1 MANLA
6 LDKTTNDLIK
16 PSQGQSRVSEGRYT
30 VQQCRSRLQVWLGEW
45 QLDQTQGWLGYDDY
59 GKNIDLF
66 DIETR
71 ARQTI
76 LGTVGV
82 QAIESM
88 EVLYNNRKLTITFT
102 AKTIYGEI
110 STTVPWGI

>member
-1 MANLA
+1 MTNLA

-16 PSQGQSRVSEGRYT
+16 PSQGQYRVSEGRYT
-30 VQQCRSRLQVWLGEW
+30 VQQCRSRLKVWLGEW
-45 QLDQTQGWLGYDDY
+45 QLDTSQGWINYDDFGRNY
-59 GKNIDLF
+59 DQF

-71 ARQTI
+71 ARQVI

-82 QAIESM
+82 QSIESM
-88 EVLYNNRKLTITFT
+88 DVLYSNRNLSITFT
-102 AKTIYGEI
+102 ASTIYGEI

>member
-6 LDKTTNDLIK
+6 LDKATNDLIK
-16 PSQGQSRVSEGRYT
+16 PSQGQHRVSEGRYT
-30 VQQCRSRLQVWLGEW
+30 AQQCRSRLQVWLGEW
-45 QLDQTQGWLGYDDY
+45 SLDQSIGWINYDDF
-59 GKNIDLF
+59 GKNYDSF

-71 ARQTI
+71 ARQVI

-82 QAIESM
+82 KEILSM
-88 EVLYNNRKLTITFT
+88 DVLYLNRKLSITFT
-102 AKTIYGEI
+102 ADTIYGEI